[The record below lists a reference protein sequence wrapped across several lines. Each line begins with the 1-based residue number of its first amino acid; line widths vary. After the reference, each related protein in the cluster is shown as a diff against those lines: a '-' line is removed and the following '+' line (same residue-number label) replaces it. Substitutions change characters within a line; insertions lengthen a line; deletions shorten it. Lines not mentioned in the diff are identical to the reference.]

1 MSLNPEELKKDAIIT
16 ERSIHSSSSSSSPT
30 LSPNLY
36 AQDDKNLPSPTS
48 STSSSSFNLE
58 KQDPPPPPYHVF
70 TRSRKLQM
78 VCIVS
83 LAAIF
88 SPLSSNIYFPA
99 LGTISKEL
107 DVSMSLTTLTVTVY
121 MIVQGLA
128 PSFWGSFSDAIG
140 RRGIFIGTFIVY
152 MIANIALAVSTN
164 YGELMA
170 FRALQAAGSAATI
183 SIGAGV
189 IGDITTSAER
199 GSLVGIFGG
208 VRMLGQGVGPVF
220 GGVLSQYLGYRSIF
234 WFLTIMAAISL
245 FSIMCFLPET
255 LRSIAGNGTVPLY
268 GLHKPYIYYV
278 TGQPDIQEDAKP
290 IGEKKKVTWKTVLA
304 PLTFLGEKDV
314 FITLFFGAIVYT
326 VWSMVT
332 SSTSQLFED
341 TYGLNTLEVG
351 LTFLGNGFGCM
362 TGSYTIGYLMDY
374 NHKRTERDY
383 CRQNNLPLDTRITT
397 KTHPDFPIEY
407 ARMRNTWWI
416 TALFV
421 VCTAVYGVSL
431 RTHLAVPII
440 LQYIIAYCAT
450 AIFTINSAL
459 IIDLYPGASASATA
473 VNNLMRCLVG
483 AGGVALVTPIIDAIG
498 SLFCFVLLAGVT
510 LAMVPLLMVEM
521 RWGAG
526 WRMKRNER
534 LKAKAAKASQG
545 T

>member
-1 MSLNPEELKKDAIIT
+1 
-16 ERSIHSSSSSSSPT
+16 
-30 LSPNLY
+30 
-36 AQDDKNLPSPTS
+36 
-48 STSSSSFNLE
+48 
-58 KQDPPPPPYHVF
+58 
-70 TRSRKLQM
+70 
-78 VCIVS
+78 
-83 LAAIF
+83 
-88 SPLSSNIYFPA
+88 
-99 LGTISKEL
+99 
-107 DVSMSLTTLTVTVY
+107 MSLTTLTVTVY

-245 FSIMCFLPET
+245 VSIMCFLPET

-362 TGSYTIGYLMDY
+362 SGSYTIGYLMDY

-473 VNNLMRCLVG
+473 VNNLMRCLIG

-534 LKAKAAKASQG
+534 LKAKAAKAIQG
-545 T
+545 A

>member
-1 MSLNPEELKKDAIIT
+1 MSSLLTEDAWKKNAIIT
-16 ERSIHSSSSSSSPT
+16 ERSIHSSSSSTPTTSPSLSGQDEKQSPPTTSSCASSFKLESQTPSSP
-30 LSPNLY
+30 
-36 AQDDKNLPSPTS
+36 Q
-48 STSSSSFNLE
+48 
-58 KQDPPPPPYHVF
+58 YHVF

-99 LGTISKEL
+99 LKTISKEL

-152 MIANIALAVSTN
+152 IIANIALGVSNN

-199 GSLVGIFGG
+199 GSLIGIFGG
-208 VRMLGQGVGPVF
+208 VRMLGQGIGPVF
-220 GGVLSQYLGYRSIF
+220 GGILSQYLGYRSIF
-234 WFLTIMAAISL
+234 WFLTILASISL
-245 FSIMCFLPET
+245 ISIIFFLPET
-255 LRSIAGNGTVPLY
+255 LRSIAGNGTVPLN
-268 GLHKPYIYYV
+268 GFHKPSIYYI

-326 VWSMVT
+326 VWSMIT

-341 TYGLNTLEVG
+341 TYNLNTLEVG

-362 TGSYTIGYLMDY
+362 SGSYTIGYLMDY
-374 NHKRTERDY
+374 NHKRTEREY
-383 CRQNNLPLDTRITT
+383 CQQNNLPLDTRITT

-416 TALFV
+416 TALFI
-421 VCTAVYGVSL
+421 VCTAVYGLSL

-440 LQYIIAYCAT
+440 LQYFIAYCAT

-473 VNNLMRCLVG
+473 VNNLMRCLIG
-483 AGGVALVTPIIDAIG
+483 AGGVALITPIIDALG
-498 SLFCFVLLAGVT
+498 SLYTFVLLAGIT
-510 LAMVPLLMVEM
+510 LAMVPLLSVEM
-521 RWGAG
+521 KWGAG
-526 WRMKRNER
+526 WRMQRNER
-534 LKAKAAKASQG
+534 LRAKADESIQEA
-545 T
+545 

>member
-1 MSLNPEELKKDAIIT
+1 MSHFISPESLKVATVT
-16 ERSIHSSSSSSSPT
+16 ERSCDSSPSLSSRDEKDLATPSSSSSI
-30 LSPNLY
+30 
-36 AQDDKNLPSPTS
+36 
-48 STSSSSFNLE
+48 NLE
-58 KQDPPPPPYHVF
+58 SQIPKSTTYHVF

-99 LGTISKEL
+99 LGIISKDL
-107 DVSMSLTTLTVTVY
+107 GVSMSLTTLTVTIY

-128 PSFWGSFSDAIG
+128 PSFWGSFSDIIG

-170 FRALQAAGSAATI
+170 FRALQAAGSSATI

-220 GGVLSQYLGYRSIF
+220 GGILSQYLGYRSIF
-234 WFLTIMAAISL
+234 WFLTIMSGISL
-245 FSIMCFLPET
+245 LSILVFLPET
-255 LRSIAGNGTVPLY
+255 LRTVAGNGTVPLH
-268 GLHKPYIYYV
+268 GLYKPWIYCI
-278 TGQPDIQEDAKP
+278 TGQKEAKEDSVP
-290 IGEKKKVTWKTVLA
+290 TLEKKKVTWKTVIA
-304 PLTFLGEKDV
+304 PLGFLAEKDV

-332 SSTSQLFED
+332 SSTSDLFESR
-341 TYGLNTLEVG
+341 YGLNSLEVG

-362 TGSYTIGYLMDY
+362 SGSYSIGYLMDF
-374 NHKRTERDY
+374 NHKRTEHEY
-383 CRQNNLPLDTRITT
+383 CMQNNLPLETRINS
-397 KTHPDFPIEY
+397 KSHPNFPIEY

-416 TALFV
+416 TAVFI
-421 VCTAVYGVSL
+421 VCTAVYGFSL
-431 RTHLAVPII
+431 DTHLAVPVI
-440 LQYIIAYCAT
+440 LQYVIAYCAT

-459 IIDLYPGASASATA
+459 VIDLYPGASASATA
-473 VNNLMRCLVG
+473 VNNLMRCEVG
-483 AGGVALVTPIIDAIG
+483 AAGVAAVQPIIDAITAEYTF
-498 SLFCFVLLAGVT
+498 LLLAGIT
-510 LAMVPLLMVEM
+510 LAMVPLLMAEM

-526 WRMKRNER
+526 WRMERTER
-534 LKAKAAKASQG
+534 LKRKEQSQSA
-545 T
+545 

>member
-1 MSLNPEELKKDAIIT
+1 
-16 ERSIHSSSSSSSPT
+16 
-30 LSPNLY
+30 
-36 AQDDKNLPSPTS
+36 
-48 STSSSSFNLE
+48 
-58 KQDPPPPPYHVF
+58 
-70 TRSRKLQM
+70 
-78 VCIVS
+78 
-83 LAAIF
+83 
-88 SPLSSNIYFPA
+88 
-99 LGTISKEL
+99 
-107 DVSMSLTTLTVTVY
+107 
-121 MIVQGLA
+121 
-128 PSFWGSFSDAIG
+128 
-140 RRGIFIGTFIVY
+140 
-152 MIANIALAVSTN
+152 
-164 YGELMA
+164 
-170 FRALQAAGSAATI
+170 
-183 SIGAGV
+183 
-189 IGDITTSAER
+189 
-199 GSLVGIFGG
+199 
-208 VRMLGQGVGPVF
+208 MLGQGVGPVF

-234 WFLTIMAAISL
+234 WFLTILAAISL

-255 LRSIAGNGTVPLY
+255 LRSIAGNGTVHLQ
-268 GLHKPYIYYV
+268 GLHKPYIYYL
-278 TGQPDIQEDAKP
+278 TGQPDVNENAKP
-290 IGEKKKVTWKTVLA
+290 IGEKKQVTWKTVLA

-332 SSTSQLFED
+332 SSTSQLFEE

-362 TGSYTIGYLMDY
+362 SGSYTIGYLMDY

-383 CRQNNLPLDTRITT
+383 CQQNNLPLDTRITT
-397 KTHPDFPIEY
+397 KTHADFPIEY

-473 VNNLMRCLVG
+473 VNNLMRCLIG

-498 SLFCFVLLAGVT
+498 SLFCFVLLAGLT
-510 LAMVPLLMVEM
+510 LAMVPLLMIEM

-534 LKAKAAKASQG
+534 LKAKAAEAIQEA
-545 T
+545 